1 MNILIA
7 CEESQSVCIAFRE
20 KGHEAY
26 SCDVQE
32 CSGGHP
38 EWHIKGDVCRI
49 LNGASDDYYR
59 ETGFYT
65 QDDNWHPLPWKWD
78 LIIAFPPCTY
88 LTLSGNRWY
97 NISKYGDKAI
107 KRNNDREKAINFF
120 LTIANAR
127 CDRIAIE
134 NPIGIMSTHYRKPNQ
149 IIQPWQFAISQEEH
163 TKKSTCLWLKNLPL
177 LKPKYYKEPEIE
189 YFTWIDKNGKQKR
202 QTTWYYSTRCLTH
215 SQRAKEASKTFPGI
229 AQAMAEQWG

>member
-1 MNILIA
+1 MNVLIA
-7 CEESQSVCIAFRE
+7 CEESQRVCIAFRE
-20 KGHEAY
+20 KGHRAF
-26 SCDVQE
+26 SCDIQG

-38 EWHIKGDVCRI
+38 EWHIPIDVRKI
-49 LNGASDDYYR
+49 LNPESLIGIVFNTSD
-59 ETGFYT
+59 GNFH
-65 QDDNWHPLPWKWD
+65 QVNKWD

-134 NPIGIMSTHYRKPNQ
+134 NPIGIMSTNYRKPDQ
-149 IIQPWQFAISQEEH
+149 IIQPWQFAISHEEH

-177 LKPKYYKEPEIE
+177 LKPRYYKEPQIE
-189 YFTWIDKNGKQKR
+189 YFTCIDKNGKQKR

>member
-7 CEESQSVCIAFRE
+7 CEESQRVCIAFRE
-20 KGHEAY
+20 KGHRAF
-26 SCDVQE
+26 SCDIQG

-38 EWHIKGDVCRI
+38 EWHIPIDVRAI
-49 LNGASDDYYR
+49 LNPERFIGIVFNTSDGEFHRVD
-59 ETGFYT
+59 
-65 QDDNWHPLPWKWD
+65 KWD

-97 NISKYGDKAI
+97 SISKYGDKAI

-127 CDRIAIE
+127 CERIAIE
-134 NPIGIMSTHYRKPNQ
+134 NPIGIMSTYYRKPDQ

-202 QTTWYYSTRCLTH
+202 QTTWYYCTRCLTH

>member
-7 CEESQSVCIAFRE
+7 CEESQRVCIAFRE
-20 KGHEAY
+20 KGHRAF
-26 SCDVQE
+26 SCDIQG

-38 EWHIKGDVCRI
+38 EWHIPIDVRAI
-49 LNGASDDYYR
+49 LNPERFIGIVFNTSDGEFHQVD
-59 ETGFYT
+59 
-65 QDDNWHPLPWKWD
+65 KWD

-134 NPIGIMSTHYRKPNQ
+134 NPIGIMSTHYRKPDQ

-177 LKPKYYKEPEIE
+177 LKPRYYKEPEIE
-189 YFTWIDKNGKQKR
+189 YFTWIDKNGMQKR